1 MTWYPSAQA
10 HLDKAHKHD
19 AAASTH
25 EAEARR
31 WYAKAQTLTGD
42 AEAHARALCAQH
54 EAYQS
59 ACEQHALRHQE
70 FALAWFRQAEVLGAS
85 GPSTPDERA
94 AAGAIADGW
103 IATGSC
109 AADLA
114 RVARQA
120 VNEVR
125 LAILE
130 DWCERVAGEG
140 SPEERRQRV
149 MEAIRE
155 AAEGSR

>member
-1 MTWYPSAQA
+1 MTWFPSAAEHVAKAEDFERGAGLHQA
-10 HLDKAHKHD
+10 QANQFAKEAN
-19 AAASTH
+19 AARVGS
-25 EAEARR
+25 EEEAR
-31 WYAKAQTLTGD
+31 
-42 AEAHARALCAQH
+42 ARCALH
-54 EAYQS
+54 ECRQS
-59 ACEQHALRHQE
+59 ATELLAAMHDE
-70 FALAWFRQAEVLGAS
+70 YALAWYKQANVLGAS

-140 SPEERRQRV
+140 SPEERRERV
-149 MEAIRE
+149 LEAIRE
-155 AAEGSR
+155 ANR